1 MIIDCH
7 AHVFMHWITPT
18 GHATREIHKK
28 YMQRMITRTVA
39 STFRARDGAKA
50 DTKAL
55 YRPDDPGWTGLTNV
69 DFRVGKYG
77 QLEFTHEGEDYVIQY
92 MPVGMQEMVAPP
104 ELMLAQMMNA
114 GVDHCVLQA
123 GGAYGAMTE
132 MNAYSQQQYPVKM
145 TGLMHVDEAMAGQ
158 PAQLA
163 EIDRAVDELHLRGI
177 YFNVDAMSRHG
188 FPWGLDAPQ
197 MEPLWDKLANR
208 NLILCIELSS
218 GPSYDR
224 AGYMANLTALGRVL
238 KRHKGIRCH
247 LAMSPPVGFFAKNG
261 HYEFPSEALA
271 VYRHESLVMEVMFP
285 ITYGGVWDYP
295 YTEAQTLLQDMCN
308 QFGSDR
314 LIWGSDTP
322 NVERFCTYKQSLD
335 YVRRHSTFLSAR
347 EKDLILG
354 DTCAGFYG
362 IQSPASASRAAE

>member
-7 AHVFMHWITPT
+7 AHVFMHWITAT
-18 GHATREIHKK
+18 GHPTREIHKR

-55 YRPDDPGWTGLTNV
+55 YRPDDPGWTGLTDV

-77 QLEFTHEGEDYVIQY
+77 QLEFTDKGEDYVIQY

-132 MNAYSQQQYPVKM
+132 MNAYSARQYPAQM

-163 EIDRAVDELHLRGI
+163 EIDHACDALGLGGI
-177 YFNVDAMSRHG
+177 YFNVDALSRHG
-188 FPWGLDAPQ
+188 FPWALDAPQ
-197 MEPLWDKLANR
+197 MAPFWEKLAGR
-208 NLILCIELSS
+208 GIILCIELSS
-218 GPSYDR
+218 GPGYDL
-224 AGYMANLTALGRVL
+224 AGYMAHLTALGRVL
-238 KRHKGIRCH
+238 NQYKAIRCH
-247 LAMSPPVGFFAKNG
+247 LAMSP
-261 HYEFPSEALA
+261 
-271 VYRHESLVMEVMFP
+271 R
-285 ITYGGVWDYP
+285 
-295 YTEAQTLLQDMCN
+295 
-308 QFGSDR
+308 SD
-314 LIWGSDTP
+314 
-322 NVERFCTYKQSLD
+322 F
-335 YVRRHSTFLSAR
+335 SAR
-347 EKDLILG
+347 TAI
-354 DTCAGFYG
+354 TNFRPRR
-362 IQSPASASRAAE
+362 SPSTGTRAWSWR